1 MYYVVVALVRVAMH
15 IWFNL
20 KFEGRENIPKGQTF
34 VYASNHRSNA
44 DPVLVT
50 LAGRGKFSFMAK
62 SELFKNKL
70 FAWLIRALGAFPV
83 ERGKGDTAAIEK
95 AIDNVKNG
103 VNLLIFPEGTRSKDG
118 RVGRGKTGVALIAA
132 QSHADVIPVGINFEG
147 KLHFR
152 SKVVVRVGKPIPA
165 GSLEIGEG
173 LTDRDLL
180 RTLKKNV
187 VPPIMDGIKALV
199 DEPEALPMNGES
211 KEEQENG

>member
-1 MYYVVVALVRVAMH
+1 MYYVVVAIVRVAMH
-15 IWFNL
+15 VWFNL
-20 KFEGRENIPKGQTF
+20 KIEGRENIPEGRAC

-50 LAGRGKFSFMAK
+50 LAGRGRFSFMAK
-62 SELFKNKL
+62 SELFRNPF
-70 FAWLIRALGAFPV
+70 FAWLIRSLGAFPV
-83 ERGKGDTAAIEK
+83 ERGTGDTAAIEK

-132 QSHADVIPVGINFEG
+132 RSHADVVPVGISFDG

-152 SKVVVRVGKPIPA
+152 SRITVRIGQPIPA
-165 GSLEIGEG
+165 GMLAIDDG
-173 LTDRDLL
+173 LDDRELL

-187 VPPIMDGIKALV
+187 MPPIMDGIKALV
-199 DEPEALPMNGES
+199 EEPAALPMQVQEGEDTD
-211 KEEQENG
+211 G